1 MLGIL
6 KGLGERKMKDYKCI
20 YEKLKDEFET
30 YQNFAEGQIQLL
42 NERNVNLEKNL
53 DALVN
58 IVEISK
64 YINSYVSDDNLIPMI
79 NDMIIG
85 ILGVTYSSIYLKEDD
100 DFKIKATNI
109 KSERWIKDEY
119 EYLNEIEMGSSFVLN
134 SKDTIFGADFSKEE
148 IHSIIGVPIKL
159 GEKFM
164 GYIIVE
170 HALWNFF
177 NYEHVK
183 FVSSIANQIA
193 IAIENSILYKEL
205 QELAKRDPLLN
216 IYNRRYFFEVLKSKF
231 EESNN
236 KGAVVMIDF
245 DNFKK
250 ANDNYGHQYGDE
262 VLIAT
267 LKLIK
272 ENLNSKDIIA
282 RYGGEEI
289 VIYIH
294 REDKD
299 DPREVHDRIDK
310 IRELVEKNQVGPLKV
325 KITASFGISYYPE
338 DGTSVEGIVNKSDS
352 CLYVAKGN
360 GKNQVISTLN
370 DLNTTNFEVS

>member
-6 KGLGERKMKDYKCI
+6 EGLGERKMKDYKCI